1 MGRPRRASRVSN
13 RASAKEG
20 RRLAEAGQLPWG
32 QWEKRVNMIL
42 KVNGWEWWSDRV
54 IPRKVLSDLGLN
66 KTQTDRLMRLLQ
78 SIGRKAGMPDRMIR
92 RRFDETKGDAI
103 PPALL
108 GVMGW
113 PAGFPR
119 PTRMTVIGYLEMKT
133 GGAAVTEDQS
143 EWIAYANET
152 MGTFGYVAHPS
163 RQDELV
169 AILGGKYPIL

>member
-1 MGRPRRASRVSN
+1 MGKPRRGPWVSN
-13 RASAKEG
+13 RVSAKEA
-20 RRLAEAGQLPWG
+20 RRLAEADALPWG
-32 QWEKRVNMIL
+32 QWEKRVDMIL
-42 KVNGWEWWSDRV
+42 RTNGWEWWSDRV
-54 IPRKVLSDLGLN
+54 IPRKVLSGLGLT
-66 KTQTDRLMRLLQ
+66 KAQLDRLMRLLQ
-78 SIGRKAGMPDRMIR
+78 SVGRKAGMPDRMIR
-92 RRFDETKGDAI
+92 RRFDEAKGDAI

-108 GVMGW
+108 RAMGW

-133 GGAAVTEDQS
+133 GGAGVTEEQS
-143 EWIAYANET
+143 EWIAYANEA